1 MGKKRLEWFKRGIC
15 IAMAGAVL
23 LSSDAM
29 AYAAAGQPN
38 QAVEAEDLLTGTPP
52 EDTGTAGDTELPED
66 TETIMLRGVVSRKK
80 QLVPTLVGALQQ

>member
-15 IAMAGAVL
+15 IAMAGAML

-29 AYAAAGQPN
+29 AYAAAGQPD

-52 EDTGTAGDTELPED
+52 EDT
-66 TETIMLRGVVSRKK
+66 
-80 QLVPTLVGALQQ
+80 